1 MRVLMLAS
9 ALALCAC
16 QSVKFNGVEIT
27 QGEQAKW
34 GLLLAISAG
43 VAYHLAQDGED
54 TPDKPQCKTFT
65 SPSSDKGGV
74 VTCAIP
80 LD

>member
-9 ALALCAC
+9 AFVLCAC
-16 QSVKFNGVEIT
+16 QTVKFNGVEIT

-43 VAYHLAQDGED
+43 VAYHLAQDGD
-54 TPDKPQCKTFT
+54 DAPDKPKCKTFT